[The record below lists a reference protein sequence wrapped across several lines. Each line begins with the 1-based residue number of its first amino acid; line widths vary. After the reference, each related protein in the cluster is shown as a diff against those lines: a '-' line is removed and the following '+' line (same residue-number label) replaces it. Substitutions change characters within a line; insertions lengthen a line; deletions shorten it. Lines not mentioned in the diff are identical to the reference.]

1 MYYIEFR
8 DLMFMLLVFSFSG
21 HQGSR
26 ENRFPGTMYTG
37 MLVWLTPQILSGT
50 NQYLRLI
57 FTFYMCKRTLSYCQ
71 GYTQSRAVNSC
82 EIKN

>member
-37 MLVWLTPQILSGT
+37 MLVWLTPQIYPAQTS
-50 NQYLRLI
+50 I
-57 FTFYMCKRTLSYCQ
+57 CD
-71 GYTQSRAVNSC
+71 
-82 EIKN
+82 